1 MSNFIRS
8 NSRRQA
14 VNFYRFVF
22 QSSKMYNKTAKYE
35 YSTASSGSY
44 NNERGNF
51 NEINKLDTLLSD
63 LEHERTATLDRSTI
77 DSFLG
82 PNYFMNESHDRVPIF
97 TSELHRISDT
107 FGRRTIFRLPDGFY
121 RFVYPSRD
129 DYTDEKCLLL
139 FLFNSS
145 ILLWKWKSNLKITFW
160 ISHNFPQTNA
170 RLPTILASIQVYCEY
185 GIRNKFS

>member
-8 NSRRQA
+8 DSRRQA
-14 VNFYRFVF
+14 LKFYRFVF

-77 DSFLG
+77 DSFLS
-82 PNYFMNESHDRVPIF
+82 PNFMNESHVRVPIF
-97 TSELHRISDT
+97 TSELHRFSDT
-107 FGRRTIFRLPDGFY
+107 FGRTTIFRLPDGFY
-121 RFVYPSRD
+121 RFVYPSYD

-139 FLFNSS
+139 FFVQLFDSVV
-145 ILLWKWKSNLKITFW
+145 KMKI
-160 ISHNFPQTNA
+160 
-170 RLPTILASIQVYCEY
+170 
-185 GIRNKFS
+185 